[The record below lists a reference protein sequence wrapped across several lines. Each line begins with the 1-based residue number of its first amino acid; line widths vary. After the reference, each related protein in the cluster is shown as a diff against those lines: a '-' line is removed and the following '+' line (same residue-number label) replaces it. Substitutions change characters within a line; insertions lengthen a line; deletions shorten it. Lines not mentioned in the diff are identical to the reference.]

1 MLTRSS
7 EYLNTHFLAEGPDSS
22 SAGYYTTPSNL
33 TPGVPGPLLR
43 LKGGTEAAT
52 PSVNGVIARNILR
65 LSALLEEESYRKLAR
80 ETCNAFSVEIMQHP
94 FLFVGLLDVV
104 VGLDL
109 GIRTVAGVLCTPDI
123 TSSTVPLRDGVAS
136 KSDEPVSA
144 RDLLIKKVR
153 DEAGLATSTSTAAVS
168 LVDLRPPFVEDVAS
182 DMSVWLKGRNP
193 LFKDL
198 KAGQSPRN
206 FLLVCEAGSCRIVDA

>member
-1 MLTRSS
+1 M
-7 EYLNTHFLAEGPDSS
+7 
-22 SAGYYTTPSNL
+22 
-33 TPGVPGPLLR
+33 TPGVPGPILR

-52 PSVNGVIARNILR
+52 PSVNGVIARNLLR

-109 GIRTVAGVLCTPDI
+109 GVRTVAGILSTADI
-123 TSSTVPLRDGVAS
+123 TSSAIPRGGGVVS

-144 RDLLIKKVR
+144 RDLLIKKAR
-153 DEAGLATSTSTAAVS
+153 DEAGPATSTSTAAVS
-168 LVDLRPPFVEDVAS
+168 LLDIRPAFVEDMAS
-182 DMSVWLKGRNP
+182 NTSIWLKGMNP

-198 KAGQSPRN
+198 KPGQPPKN
-206 FLLVCEAGSCRIVDA
+206 FLLVCETGSCRTIDV